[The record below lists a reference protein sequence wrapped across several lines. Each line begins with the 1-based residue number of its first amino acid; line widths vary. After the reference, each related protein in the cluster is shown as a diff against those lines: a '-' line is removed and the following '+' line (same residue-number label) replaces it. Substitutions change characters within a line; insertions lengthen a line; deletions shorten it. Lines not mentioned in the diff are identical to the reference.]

1 MVGIWDYLTTTVYFG
16 MTLANM
22 ILAFLIILA
31 GLILRRFM
39 SNFVLHRLAKLT
51 EKSETDIDDL
61 LVDALRK
68 PIEAAIVLV
77 AVGLALGILALP
89 TEPVDLR
96 RFGGALFSV
105 AITVVVTWMIFRV
118 IDTLGGFFTRRAAHT
133 ESTLDD
139 ALIPLFRKALKVF
152 FAVVAVVVA
161 IQNLGYSVTGI
172 IAGLGIGG
180 LALALAAQD
189 TVANLFG
196 SIMILLDRP
205 FQVGDWVKGSDFEG
219 VIEEIGFRSTRI
231 RTFPKTLVTV
241 PNREM
246 ANLIVDNHQAMPARR
261 MSLAVGIT
269 YDTTAGQMRDLLEVL
284 EQMLRDQEGIL
295 EDGILVR
302 FRNFGDSSLD
312 LLIRGFTGAT
322 GYVDHSRIQ
331 QEVMLR
337 IMEILEERGLEM
349 AFPSQSVYFGK
360 DETLSLRYEQGGED
374 QATAPGPRP
383 EAPGSTVS

>member
-1 MVGIWDYLTTTVYFG
+1 MAVIWDYLTTTVYFG

-68 PIEAAIVLV
+68 PIEAGIVLG
-77 AVGLALGILALP
+77 AVGLAIGMLALP
-89 TEPVDLR
+89 TEPVNVR
-96 RFGGALFSV
+96 RFAGALFSV
-105 AITVVVTWMIFRV
+105 AITMVVTWMIFRV
-118 IDTLGGFFTRRAAHT
+118 IDTLGGFFSRRAAHT

-139 ALIPLFRKALKVF
+139 ALIPLFRKAIKVF
-152 FAVVAVVVA
+152 FALLAVVVA

-219 VIEEIGFRSTRI
+219 VVEEIGFRSTRI

-261 MSLAVGIT
+261 MDIAVGVT
-269 YDTTAGQMRDLLEVL
+269 YDTTAAQMRELREALK
-284 EQMLRDQEGIL
+284 QILRDQEGVI

-302 FRNFGDSSLD
+302 FRAFGGSSLD
-312 LLIRGFTGAT
+312 LLVRCFTQAT
-322 GYVDHSRIQ
+322 GFVEHSAIQ
-331 QEVMLR
+331 EEIMLK
-337 IMEILEERGLEM
+337 IMETLEERGLEI

-360 DETLSLRYEQGGED
+360 DQELALKGRLDGLDAGH
-374 QATAPGPRP
+374 
-383 EAPGSTVS
+383 